1 MRKNTPKEA
10 FEEQIHREGAIRHK
24 STGKELLRHKSTGK
38 GAAEA
43 QIHRERSH
51 KAQKSR
57 GRNRSEMISAHQVSP
72 VPLCRGFFLSI
83 FPVFFTSLFYKS
95 FSYTFS
101 RFYKYLFFVIIC
113 SLRTSASCATRASTL
128 SGQLLPVLFAQI
140 ISGHLLPVPLAQI
153 LCCHFPVIRKDHRG
167 QRHVRGK
174 L

>member
-1 MRKNTPKEA
+1 MRKNHRKGA
-10 FEEQIHREGAIRHK
+10 FEEQIHPERCHKAQIHRE
-24 STGKELLRHKSTGK
+24 

-43 QIHRERSH
+43 QIHRERIH

-113 SLRTSASCATRASTL
+113 SLRTSASCAARVSTL
-128 SGQLLPVLFAQI
+128 
-140 ISGHLLPVPLAQI
+140 SGHLLPVPLAQV

-174 L
+174 F

>member
-1 MRKNTPKEA
+1 MRKNHRKGA

-24 STGKELLRHKSTGK
+24 STGKELLRKNSTGK
-38 GAAEA
+38 RNYE
-43 QIHRERSH
+43 
-51 KAQKSR
+51 AQKSR

-72 VPLCRGFFLSI
+72 VPLCRSFFLSI

-113 SLRTSASCATRASTL
+113 SLRTSASCAARVSTL
-128 SGQLLPVLFAQI
+128 
-140 ISGHLLPVPLAQI
+140 SGHLLPVPLAQV

-174 L
+174 F